1 VTGPPELQ
9 IDRRDS
15 VPIVRLTGDVDISGA
30 LELREQLRKVVQN
43 TDLGLVIDL
52 SAADF
57 LDSAGVHLL
66 FEVAEDLGVRRLRLA
81 LVVAHGGLIERVVSL
96 VDLGSVVEIHRTAEA
111 AVAAIRRAG
120 AQRA

>member
-1 VTGPPELQ
+1 MTGPPELQ

>member
-57 LDSAGVHLL
+57 LDSTGVNLL

-111 AVAAIRRAG
+111 AAAAIRRAG

>member
-111 AVAAIRRAG
+111 AVAALRRAG